1 MFSTRFSS
9 PLKPLRTIIMAQELT
24 NTPIIE
30 IKDMMLIILFDF
42 LEKRY
47 LLAIKLDKRTLTSKV
62 GIVY

>member
-1 MFSTRFSS
+1 
-9 PLKPLRTIIMAQELT
+9 MAQELT